1 MHLHRTTPGRPSS
14 GSPIS
19 GASQDDLDPRIV
31 ALVERRVAEWA
42 EGTVSVSEDG
52 YVSWTAPLARWITGT
67 LVADLVDL
75 RLNGGTR

>member
-1 MHLHRTTPGRPSS
+1 MTHRTTSAPDSS

-52 YVSWTAPLARWITGT
+52 YVRWTAPLARWITGT
-67 LVADLVDL
+67 LVGDLVDL
-75 RLNGGTR
+75 RLGGGER

>member
-1 MHLHRTTPGRPSS
+1 MTHRTTSALPSS
-14 GSPIS
+14 GSPVAA
-19 GASQDDLDPRIV
+19 ASQDELDPRIV

-67 LVADLVDL
+67 LVGDLVDL
-75 RLNGGTR
+75 RLGGGER